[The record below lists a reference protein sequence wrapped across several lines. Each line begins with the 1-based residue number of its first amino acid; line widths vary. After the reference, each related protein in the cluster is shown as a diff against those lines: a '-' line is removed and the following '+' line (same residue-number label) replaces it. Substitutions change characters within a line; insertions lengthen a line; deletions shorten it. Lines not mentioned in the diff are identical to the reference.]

1 VQEAGA
7 IRGSSRQLSDPK
19 RAGGRIALQPPA
31 LSMTSPLYA
40 VPEHALQSP
49 PGQRPL
55 QDLPAPAAAAN
66 VKGFMDVSRQ
76 TVVLFADVSGST
88 RLYET
93 AGDAVAMEAIERCVG
108 LLRRA
113 TEVAGG
119 RVVKTIGD
127 EVMALFPTPDLATGA
142 AAEMQHAIDQLLP
155 VANTKLGL
163 RIGFHFG
170 AVMQRDGDVFGDT
183 VNVASRLV
191 EQAVRGQIIT
201 SSETMAMLGPV
212 FRAWTRRLYSIQVKG
227 KASEVEL
234 CEVIWSQRADTT
246 AISLHRLAAKAV
258 ALVLR
263 LKYLDLERR
272 LRRNPDSITI
282 GREQTPHGMV
292 VEDHNASRLHCTIER
307 RQDRFVLID
316 HSSNGS
322 FVTVEGDAE
331 VMLRR
336 EEFTLRKHGWI
347 ACGQPRAGTSET
359 VEFFCD

>member
-1 VQEAGA
+1 
-7 IRGSSRQLSDPK
+7 
-19 RAGGRIALQPPA
+19 
-31 LSMTSPLYA
+31 MPLYA
-40 VPEHALQSP
+40 MREPAIHSSP
-49 PGQRPL
+49 DERAACATLAPG
-55 QDLPAPAAAAN
+55 AAAEA
-66 VKGFMDVSRQ
+66 KGSMEVSRQ
-76 TVVLFADVSGST
+76 TVVLFADVAGST
-88 RLYET
+88 KLYES
-93 AGDAVAMEAIERCVG
+93 AGDAVAMDAIERCLG
-108 LLRRA
+108 LMRHA

-127 EVMALFPTPDLATGA
+127 EIMALFPTPDAATGA

-155 VANTKLGL
+155 VASTKLGL
-163 RIGFHFG
+163 RVGFHFG
-170 AVMQRDGDVFGDT
+170 PVMQRDGDVFGDT

-212 FRAWTRRLYSIQVKG
+212 FRAWTRRLYSIQIKG
-227 KASEVEL
+227 KTSEVEL

-246 AISLHRLAAKAV
+246 AISSHRMAAKGASV
-258 ALVLR
+258 VLR
-263 LKYLDLERR
+263 LRYRDLERK
-272 LRRNPDSITI
+272 LRRNPDAITL
-282 GREQTPHGMV
+282 GREQTPHGLV

-322 FVTVEGDAE
+322 FVTVEGDPE

-347 ACGQPRAGTSET
+347 AFGQPRSGASEV

>member
-1 VQEAGA
+1 
-7 IRGSSRQLSDPK
+7 
-19 RAGGRIALQPPA
+19 
-31 LSMTSPLYA
+31 MPLYA
-40 VPEHALQSP
+40 MREPAIHSLPDQRAACGSQA
-49 PGQRPL
+49 PG
-55 QDLPAPAAAAN
+55 AAAEA
-66 VKGFMDVSRQ
+66 KGSMEVSRQ
-76 TVVLFADVSGST
+76 TVVLFADVAGST
-88 RLYET
+88 KLYES
-93 AGDAVAMEAIERCVG
+93 AGDAVAMDAIERC
-108 LLRRA
+108 LRLMRHA

-127 EVMALFPTPDLATGA
+127 EIMALFPTPDAATGA

-155 VANTKLGL
+155 VASTKLGL
-163 RIGFHFG
+163 RVGFHFG
-170 AVMQRDGDVFGDT
+170 PVMQRDGDVFGDT

-212 FRAWTRRLYSIQVKG
+212 FRAWTRRLYSIQIKG
-227 KASEVEL
+227 KTSEVEL

-246 AISLHRLAAKAV
+246 AISSHRMAAKAAPV
-258 ALVLR
+258 VLR
-263 LKYLDLERR
+263 LRYRDLERK
-272 LRRNPDSITI
+272 LRRNPDAITI
-282 GREQTPHGMV
+282 GREQTPHGLV

-307 RQDRFVLID
+307 RQDRFVLVD

-322 FVTVEGDAE
+322 FVTVEGDPE

-347 ACGQPRAGTSET
+347 AFGQPRSGATEV